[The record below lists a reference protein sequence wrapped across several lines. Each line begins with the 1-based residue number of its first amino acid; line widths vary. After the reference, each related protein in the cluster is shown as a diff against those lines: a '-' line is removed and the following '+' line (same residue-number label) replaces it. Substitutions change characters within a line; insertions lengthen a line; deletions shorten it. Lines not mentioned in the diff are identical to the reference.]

1 MSDSVTPD
9 EVDQIVAAW
18 RRERPDIDLLPLEV
32 LSRVTRLAQQ
42 LAVARSAAFQA
53 HGLDGWEF
61 DVLAAL
67 RRSGDPYEMTAG
79 ALADATHVTSGTM
92 TNRIDRLSERELVK
106 RAADPSD
113 RRAVRVILTDRG
125 RAAVDGALTEL
136 VAREQQ
142 VLAAITSA
150 EQIAIAATLR
160 TLIQSTG
167 TANQN

>member
-1 MSDSVTPD
+1 MSESFAPD

-42 LAVARSAAFQA
+42 LAVARSEAFHT

-67 RRSGDPYEMTAG
+67 RRSGNPYEMSAG

-92 TNRIDRLSERELVK
+92 TNRIDRLSERDLVM

-113 RRAVRVILTDRG
+113 RRGVRVILTELG
-125 RAAVDGALTEL
+125 RTTVDGALTEL
-136 VAREQQ
+136 VAREQR
-142 VLAAITSA
+142 VLSAITSA
-150 EQIAIAATLR
+150 EQLATAATLR

-167 TANQN
+167 SANGH

>member
-1 MSDSVTPD
+1 M
-9 EVDQIVAAW
+9 AAW

-42 LAVARSAAFQA
+42 LAVARSEAFRA

-67 RRSGDPYEMTAG
+67 RRSGDPYAMSAG

-92 TNRIDRLSERELVK
+92 TNRIDRLSERALVI
-106 RAADPSD
+106 RAADPRD
-113 RRAVRVILTDRG
+113 RRAVRVILTDLG
-125 RAAVDGALTEL
+125 RTTVDGALTEL
-136 VAREQQ
+136 VAHEQR
-142 VLAAITSA
+142 VLSAITSA
-150 EQIAIAATLR
+150 EQLATAATLR

-167 TANQN
+167 TTDEP